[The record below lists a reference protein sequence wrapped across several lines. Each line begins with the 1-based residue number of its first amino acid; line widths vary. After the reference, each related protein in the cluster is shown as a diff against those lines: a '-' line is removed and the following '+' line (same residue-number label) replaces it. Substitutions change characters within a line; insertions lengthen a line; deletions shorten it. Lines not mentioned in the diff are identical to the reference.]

1 MTEKTTDY
9 FDDQG
14 NFEDSNDLYEHYHL
28 SVDSGQI
35 PMRIDKFLSIKLGKA
50 SRSRIQA
57 AAGAD
62 RILVNGKSVK
72 SSYKIKPDDEI
83 SVVFDFPRRELELT
97 PENIPLNIQYEDDQ
111 LMVINKPAGLVVH
124 PGHGNYTGTLA
135 NGLVYYLKGLP
146 MFSNSDDVRPGLV
159 HRIDKNTS
167 GLLVIAK
174 TEEAKVNLSHQFFLK
189 TTKRKYIA
197 LVWGRFTEKEGT
209 IDANI
214 GRSRKNR
221 QIFTVYDDQEMGKH
235 AVTHYKVLEEFGY
248 VTLIECQLET
258 GRTHQIRVH
267 MKYIGHPLFNDE
279 VYGGDRILW
288 GTTFTKYRQFVKNC
302 FKIIPRQALHAKT
315 LGFIHPVT
323 GKEMLF
329 DSDIPA
335 DMQEVIEKWRN
346 YINNREIEL

>member
-14 NFEDSNDLYEHYHL
+14 NSEDSNDLYEHYHL

-35 PMRIDKFLSIKLGKA
+35 PMRIDKFLAIKLGKA

-329 DSDIPA
+329 DSDIPT